1 MLLDE
6 VSLSEDDKVV
16 FLGDYVDKGPDVSG
30 TLDLLIGLGHSP
42 NFTFLRGNHDQ
53 LFLNALRKPSEVA
66 MWECLAGESPLSSY
80 GVGASE
86 ELLGNVPRQH
96 LEFLESRCCDS
107 HETEEFIF
115 VHGGIQ
121 PHQNP
126 AEEDR
131 DRLQWSAL
139 SLAAPHISGRTVV
152 CGHTSQSTG
161 TIADLGHTICI
172 DTGITKGQWLT
183 CLDLTDFSFTQVS
196 AKLECRRG
204 VLRPISDQG
213 RANKTQHHKSDR
225 AGGSEA

>member
-1 MLLDE
+1 
-6 VSLSEDDKVV
+6 
-16 FLGDYVDKGPDVSG
+16 
-30 TLDLLIGLGHSP
+30 
-42 NFTFLRGNHDQ
+42 
-53 LFLNALRKPSEVA
+53 

-139 SLAAPHISGRTVV
+139 SSCRTSYLRVTN
-152 CGHTSQSTG
+152 C
-161 TIADLGHTICI
+161 C
-172 DTGITKGQWLT
+172 
-183 CLDLTDFSFTQVS
+183 
-196 AKLECRRG
+196 
-204 VLRPISDQG
+204 LRPHFSVEW
-213 RANKTQHHKSDR
+213 HYC
-225 AGGSEA
+225 